1 MLKKL
6 PVAERAKYADEIAAA
21 QRAADEEEAAVK
33 EALYTDLRSLRKQCT
48 AMMGRKG
55 SVRPDGVKLSSAPVS
70 PPVSPPPPAKRSS
83 S

>member
-33 EALYTDLRSLRKQCT
+33 EALYTDLRSLRKQCN
-48 AMMGRKG
+48 AMGRKG

>member
-21 QRAADEEEAAVK
+21 KRAADEEESAVK
-33 EALYTDLRSLRKQCT
+33 EALYTDLRSLRKQCK
-48 AMMGRKG
+48 AMGRKG
-55 SVRPDGVKLSSAPVS
+55 SVRPDGVNLSAAPVS
-70 PPVSPPPPAKRSS
+70 PPVSPPPPVKRSS